1 MINILGV
8 IGLRS
13 GSKGLKNKNILSFLG
28 KPLASH
34 IISKSLKSKYIN
46 RLIVSTDSE
55 YYAKIAKKYGAE
67 IPYLRPKKL
76 SRDKS
81 NEIDF
86 IKHLLNFLEKKE
98 GYKPDLIVRLLST
111 VPLQTTSDIDNSIK
125 KLLNNKSNDSCVVI
139 SEGKQHPQKSIKI
152 NNSNYLVSYITG
164 RGEDLGKNQNRNQF
178 KKSYFRSNIV
188 STRLSTIQN
197 FNSLTGRRNVYHIIP
212 QRRSI
217 DIDTRLDFEIAE
229 FIAKKK

>member
-139 SEGKQHPQKSIKI
+139 SEAKQHPQKSIKI

-164 RGEDLGKNQNRNQF
+164 RGED
-178 KKSYFRSNIV
+178 
-188 STRLSTIQN
+188 
-197 FNSLTGRRNVYHIIP
+197 
-212 QRRSI
+212 
-217 DIDTRLDFEIAE
+217 
-229 FIAKKK
+229 